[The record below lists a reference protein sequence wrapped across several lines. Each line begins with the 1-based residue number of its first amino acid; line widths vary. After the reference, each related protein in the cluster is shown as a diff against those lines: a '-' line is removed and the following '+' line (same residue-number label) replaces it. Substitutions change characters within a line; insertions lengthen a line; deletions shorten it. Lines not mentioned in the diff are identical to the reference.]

1 MEIWI
6 FAIIIVIVLVGIYF
20 IVNVNKAKTPPFSRK
35 ALLNEEQKQLFILL
49 KYHLPQHTIFTQIP
63 LSNIITARES
73 KINNL
78 LMTQIVDFVIFDLNF
93 NVIALIQLNP
103 QTHAEQEKINV
114 ALQGV
119 GYHFIHYEQ
128 VPTVQRL
135 QQDFAHFRGQ

>member
-1 MEIWI
+1 MEILI
-6 FAIIIVIVLVGIYF
+6 IAIIIVIVLLCIYF
-20 IVNVNKAKTPPFSRK
+20 VINANKAKTPPFSRK
-35 ALLNEEQKQLFILL
+35 AILSEEQKQLFILL

-63 LSNIITARES
+63 LSHIITARES

-78 LMTQIVDFVIFDLNF
+78 LTTQMIDFVIFDLNF

-103 QTHAEQEKINV
+103 QAHAEQEKINI

-119 GYHFIHYEQ
+119 GYHFIQYEQ

-135 QQDFAHFRGQ
+135 QQDFAHLNGK

>member
-6 FAIIIVIVLVGIYF
+6 IAIIIVVVLLCIYF
-20 IVNVNKAKTPPFSRK
+20 VVNANKDKMPPFSRK
-35 ALLNEEQKQLFILL
+35 AILNEEQKQLFILL

-63 LSNIITARES
+63 LSHIITARES

-78 LMTQIVDFVIFDLNF
+78 LATQIIDFVIFDLNF

-103 QTHAEQEKINV
+103 QAHAEQEKINI

-119 GYHFIHYEQ
+119 GYHFIQYEQ

-135 QQDFAHFRGQ
+135 QQDFAHLNGK